1 MRFLAQFRCFSADAE
16 NEERKKKV
24 ANKEKDVK
32 KTSSGSA
39 GAKNSK
45 SSAKSTAKNTG
56 SSGKSG
62 KSRRSA
68 DEKYDVYDYDE
79 IYSDV
84 DDGADVPVK
93 REKAPIDPSAP
104 KYQVIM
110 LLMAAIALFVIIC
123 YIFPDFCGFVG
134 SGIRMFLYGTFSGAA
149 MIIPFLLLLQAI
161 YLKRD
166 IKNGSVALKVFFA
179 LAAIIFLSVML
190 HAIFCIFNA
199 DVAELS
205 FGDVKEFYN
214 NGKEFIGGGVVGGVF
229 GALLVSAVGIPGTMI
244 FSILFL
250 LVFSIFLFGFT
261 PQMFWK
267 RIAFYFFRYCENR
280 QKRKK
285 ERAAARAREA
295 FARQVA
301 ADEEET
307 NEYAA
312 YAPNTNTDTRAYS
325 RYDAYSTNTNEVRRS
340 RGDIDE
346 IFDRDLINTKPEKK
360 KTQKTEKKKEL
371 PHKAEVKEDKVFRGS
386 SVEDYMRRSETEEK
400 KSTAPVPAK
409 EPAPV
414 KTKTDRSVE
423 NAYYTQYDETLTPME
438 HTIEEDVTVTET
450 PAQERTGSVAHA
462 LRVTEDKIEV
472 IPASSS
478 FSGTTSKEEPE
489 DIIDDDFEDEV
500 IPPAPNP
507 IPTEAPCEEDENDV
521 PWDDS
526 YDELIGANKPEPI
539 APPAQEKKNADPLAD
554 ELRRTLDIT
563 RRKMRGESVPEE
575 KGIAASAT
583 AAVALMPEE
592 PSEEDE
598 AVPELPKY
606 IFPPLD
612 LLKPEPAKTGGGKSG
627 ELQLNA
633 EKLVETLRS
642 FNVRA
647 HVVDVASGPTVTRY
661 EIGLEA
667 GTRVRQIMNLVDDIS
682 YALATN
688 GVRIE
693 GVIPGKSAIGIEVP
707 NKTAETV
714 YLRTLL
720 ENPKFTDAKS
730 KLTAALG
737 RSVSGDPVYLD
748 IAKMPHLMIAGTTG
762 SGKSVC
768 INTMLISLLYK
779 ATPEEVKLVL
789 IDPKK
794 VELNVYNGIPHL
806 LVPVVFD
813 PKKAA
818 GALHWCVTEMERRFD
833 LIESMNVRNIAG
845 YNEAIADDPTKEKLP
860 QIVIVIDELADL
872 MMTAANE
879 VETSICRIAQKARAA
894 GMHLIIGTQR
904 PSVDVITGL
913 IKANVPSRIAFTV
926 MSQVDSRTIIDASG
940 AEKLIGRGDMLYAPV
955 GCTKP
960 MRAQGAF
967 VSDAEL
973 ESIIEFIKENSVK
986 EENHAENTRAIMDR
1000 IEKEAA
1006 LCGKKGK
1013 AREEAEADLD
1023 DGEEE
1028 EDPKLKSA
1036 IQLAVESGKI
1046 STSLIQRKLSLGYG
1060 RAAKLIDVME
1070 RRGIV
1075 APPEG
1080 QKPREVLLS
1089 KEDYLRMMMNDDT
1102 GAGAESTLSR
1112 DDIPEDE
1119 I

>member
-1 MRFLAQFRCFSADAE
+1 M
-16 NEERKKKV
+16 

-32 KTSSGSA
+32 KTSSGST
-39 GAKNSK
+39 GAKSSK
-45 SSAKSTAKNTG
+45 SANSGAARNNGT
-56 SSGKSG
+56 SGKGG

-68 DEKYDVYDYDE
+68 DEKYDVYDYEE
-79 IYSDV
+79 IYGDA
-84 DDGADVPVK
+84 DEGADVPAK
-93 REKAPIDPSAP
+93 REKAPVDVSAP

-110 LLMAAIALFVIIC
+110 LLMAAIALFIIIC

-134 SGIRMFLYGTFSGAA
+134 RGIRSFLYGTFSGAA
-149 MIIPFLLLLQAI
+149 MLVPFLLLLQAI

-166 IKNGSVALKVFFA
+166 LKSGSVLLKVFFSLSA
-179 LAAIIFLSVML
+179 VIFLSVML

-199 DVAELS
+199 DIAGLA
-205 FGDVKEFYN
+205 FADVKEFYA
-214 NGKEFIGGGVVGGVF
+214 NGKDFIGGGVVGGVF

-250 LVFSIFLFGFT
+250 IVFCIFLFGLT

-285 ERAAARAREA
+285 ARAAARAREE
-295 FARQVA
+295 FARA
-301 ADEEET
+301 AAAQTEEET

-312 YAPNTNTDTRAYS
+312 YSPNTDTDTRAYS
-325 RYDAYSTNTNEVRRS
+325 RYDAYGTNTNEVHRS

-346 IFDRDLINTKPEKK
+346 IFDRDLINTKPENKK
-360 KTQKTEKKKEL
+360 VQKPEKKKEL
-371 PHKAEVKEDKVFRGS
+371 SHKAQIKEDKAFRGS
-386 SVEDYMRRSETEEK
+386 SVEDYMRRSEMEEK
-400 KSTAPVPAK
+400 TPDVTSYTPVR

-414 KTKTDRSVE
+414 KKKTERSME
-423 NAYYTQYDETLTPME
+423 NAYYTQYDETLSPME
-438 HTIEEDVTVTET
+438 RTVEDVTVTEA
-450 PAQERTGSVAHA
+450 PIERTASVAHA

-472 IPASSS
+472 IPSADA
-478 FSGTTSKEEPE
+478 FSGTTAKEEAE
-489 DIIDDDFEDEV
+489 DIFEDDFDDEI

-507 IPTEAPCEEDENDV
+507 IPEEAPPEEDEDDV

-526 YDELIGANKPEPI
+526 YDELIGGNKAEPI
-539 APPAQEKKNADPLAD
+539 APPAQEKKSADPLAD

-563 RRKMRGESVPEE
+563 RRRMRGESIPEE
-575 KGIAASAT
+575 KSVAASAT
-583 AAVALMPEE
+583 AAVAAMPEE
-592 PSEEDE
+592 PVQEE
-598 AVPELPKY
+598 AIPEPPRY
-606 IFPPLD
+606 IFPPLE
-612 LLKPEPAKTGGGKSG
+612 LLKPEPAKTGGGRSD

-633 EKLVETLRS
+633 QKLVETLRS

-707 NKTAETV
+707 NKSAETV

-720 ENPKFTDAKS
+720 ENPKFADAKS

-986 EENHAENTRAIMDR
+986 EENHAENTRAIMER

-1013 AREEAEADLD
+1013 AREEAEADLDD

-1080 QKPREVLLS
+1080 QKPREVLIT
-1089 KEDYLRMMMNDDT
+1089 KEQYLQMMMNDDT
-1102 GAGAESTLSR
+1102 GASAQGTLTR

>member
-1 MRFLAQFRCFSADAE
+1 M
-16 NEERKKKV
+16 

-32 KTSSGSA
+32 KTSDGASA
-39 GAKNSK
+39 NAGKKNT
-45 SSAKSTAKNTG
+45 SAKSTA
-56 SSGKSG
+56 SSGKG
-62 KSRRSA
+62 KGRRSA

-79 IYSDV
+79 IFTDSDE
-84 DDGADVPVK
+84 GADVPVK
-93 REKAPIDPSAP
+93 KIKAPVDTSAP
-104 KYQVIM
+104 KYQVIP
-110 LLMAAIALFVIIC
+110 LLMAAISLFIIIC

-134 SGIRMFLYGTFSGAA
+134 SGIRSVLYGLFSGAA
-149 MIIPFLLLLQAI
+149 LTIPFLVLLQAI

-166 IKNGSVALKVFFA
+166 VKNGTVMLKIFFA
-179 LAAIIFLSVML
+179 LASVIFFSVML
-190 HAIFCIFNA
+190 HAIFCIFNEDIA
-199 DVAELS
+199 SLT
-205 FGDVKEFYN
+205 FGEVKEFFE
-214 NGKEFIGGGVVGGVF
+214 NGKDFIGGGVIGGVF

-244 FSILFL
+244 FSILFIII
-250 LVFSIFLFGFT
+250 FAIFLLGFT

-267 RIAFYFFRYCENR
+267 RIAFYFFRYCEAR

-285 ERAAARAREA
+285 ERAAQRARAE
-295 FARQVA
+295 FARNIA
-301 ADEEET
+301 EDDEET
-307 NEYAA
+307 NEYAS
-312 YAPNTNTDTRAYS
+312 YAPDTNTRAYT
-325 RYDAYSTNTNEVRRS
+325 RYNAYGERAGDVRTS
-340 RGDIDE
+340 HGDIDE
-346 IFDRDLINTKPEKK
+346 IFDRDLINTKHDKK
-360 KTQKTEKKKEL
+360 KVEKNEKKKEL
-371 PHKAEVKEDKVFRGS
+371 SKKAEVKEEKAFRGA
-386 SVEDYMRRSETEEK
+386 SVEDYMRRSETQEK
-400 KSTAPVPAK
+400 PCVPACAEVKESVPAK
-409 EPAPV
+409 
-414 KTKTDRSVE
+414 KKTDRAME
-423 NAYYTQYDETLTPME
+423 AAYYKQYDETLSPME
-438 HTIEEDVTVTET
+438 HTIEEDITITET
-450 PAQERTGSVAHA
+450 PAPERKGSVAHA

-472 IPASSS
+472 IPASGA
-478 FSGTTSKEEPE
+478 FSGTTAKEEPE
-489 DIIDDDFEDEV
+489 DEPMDEYDFEDEV
-500 IPPAPNP
+500 IPPSNP
-507 IPTEAPCEEDENDV
+507 IPTEAPPEEDEDDL
-521 PWDDS
+521 PWDDDL
-526 YDELIGANKPEPI
+526 DEVIGANKPAPI
-539 APPAQEKKNADPLAD
+539 TPPKEERKDADPLAD

-575 KGIAASAT
+575 KEEEI
-583 AAVALMPEE
+583 PETEEEEIIPE
-592 PSEEDE
+592 P
-598 AVPELPKY
+598 PKY
-606 IFPPLD
+606 VFPPLD
-612 LLKPEPAKTGGGKSG
+612 LLKQEPAKTGGEKSG

-707 NKTAETV
+707 NKSAETV

-748 IAKMPHLMIAGTTG
+748 IAKMPHIMIAGTTG

-768 INTMLISLLYK
+768 VNTMLISLLYK

-833 LIESMNVRNIAG
+833 LIESMRVRNIAG
-845 YNEAIADDPTKEKLP
+845 YNEAIANDPTKEKLP

-913 IKANVPSRIAFTV
+913 IKANIPSRIAFTV

-973 ESIIEFIKENSVK
+973 ESIIEFIKENSAK
-986 EENHAENTRAIMDR
+986 EESQAENARAIMER

-1036 IQLAVESGKI
+1036 IQLAVDSGKI

-1075 APPEG
+1075 APPDG

-1102 GAGAESTLSR
+1102 GASAEGTLSR

>member
-1 MRFLAQFRCFSADAE
+1 MADADD
-16 NEERKKKV
+16 EERKKKV

-32 KTSSGSA
+32 KTQSSG
-39 GAKNSK
+39 GAKSSK
-45 SSAKSTAKNTG
+45 STSTKSSNSAKKENTSAKN
-56 SSGKSG
+56 
-62 KSRRSA
+62 KSRTSA
-68 DEKYDVYDYDE
+68 DSKYDVYDYDE
-79 IYSDV
+79 IYAETE
-84 DDGADVPVK
+84 DGADVPAKRVK
-93 REKAPIDPSAP
+93 PPVDVSAP
-104 KYQVIM
+104 KYQVIT
-110 LLMAAIALFVIIC
+110 LLLAAMALFIVLC
-123 YIFPDFCGFVG
+123 YAFPSFCGFLG
-134 SGIRMFLYGTFSGAA
+134 SGIRNVLYGIFSGAA
-149 MIIPFLLLLQAI
+149 VLVPFLLVIQAI

-166 IKNGSVALKVFFA
+166 LKNRAVGFKVLFSF
-179 LAAIIFLSVML
+179 LVMIFLSVML
-190 HAIFCIFNA
+190 HTIFCIFND
-199 DVAELS
+199 DVASLAFS
-205 FGDVKEFYN
+205 DVKDFYN
-214 NGKEFIGGGVVGGVF
+214 NGKEFIGGGVIGGVF
-229 GALLVSAVGIPGTMI
+229 GAIFIKAVGIPGTMI
-244 FSILFL
+244 FSVLFMI
-250 LVFSIFLFGFT
+250 VFGIFIFGFT
-261 PQMFWK
+261 PQLFWK
-267 RIAFYFFRYCENR
+267 RIAFYFLRFCENR

-285 ERAAARAREA
+285 ARDAQAREA
-295 FARQVA
+295 RERASQ
-301 ADEEET
+301 EEET
-307 NEYAA
+307 DEYAA
-312 YAPNTNTDTRAYS
+312 YSPNT
-325 RYDAYSTNTNEVRRS
+325 STNTARYDTRDVRYETYGGTGTTKEVRTS

-346 IFDRDLINTKPEKK
+346 IFQRDLTDPKPKK
-360 KTQKTEKKKEL
+360 A
-371 PHKAEVKEDKVFRGS
+371 KAEKAAKNETRAEDRNEKEFRGE
-386 SVEDYMRRSETEEK
+386 SVEDYMR
-400 KSTAPVPAK
+400 KS
-409 EPAPV
+409 
-414 KTKTDRSVE
+414 
-423 NAYYTQYDETLTPME
+423 
-438 HTIEEDVTVTET
+438 
-450 PAQERTGSVAHA
+450 AQEEARARANEPKYDLTLRPKREPRTVPTPTYAPEPKAETNFESEYYKKYDTTAAVCENTLEEEVFETIVPENTGKVAHA
-462 LRVTEDKIEV
+462 LGVTEDKIEV
-472 IPASSS
+472 IPASVSVNS
-478 FSGTTSKEEPE
+478 FDGTTEKAEEPE
-489 DIIDDDFEDEV
+489 
-500 IPPAPNP
+500 
-507 IPTEAPCEEDENDV
+507 EEDYLDGEIALESEEDDI
-521 PWDDS
+521 PWDIS
-526 YDELIGANKPEPI
+526 DEIVCGNEAKDITPPTT
-539 APPAQEKKNADPLAD
+539 PAQEEKKSDPLAD

-563 RRKMRGESVPEE
+563 RRKMQGEPAPAPAPAPTPER
-575 KGIAASAT
+575 ASSIT
-583 AAVALMPEE
+583 PPPMAAVPAFEEE
-592 PSEEDE
+592 PEPE
-598 AVPELPKY
+598 VPSY
-606 IFPPLD
+606 IFPPLE
-612 LLKPEPAKTGGGKSG
+612 LLKSEPAKTENGKAS

-707 NKTAETV
+707 NRTAETV

-779 ATPEEVKLVL
+779 STPEEVKLVL

-845 YNEAIADDPTKEKLP
+845 YNEAIAGDPTKEKLP

-926 MSQVDSRTIIDASG
+926 MSQVDSRTIIDAAG

-973 ESIIEFIKENSVK
+973 ESVIDFIKEHSTQ
-986 EENHAENTRAIMDR
+986 EENHVENTRAIMER

-1013 AREEAEADLD
+1013 AREEAMDDLG

-1080 QKPREVLLS
+1080 QKPREVLIT
-1089 KEDYLRMMMNDDT
+1089 KEQYLEMMMNDDT
-1102 GAGAESTLSR
+1102 GAGNAASR
-1112 DDIPEDE
+1112 NDFPEDE